1 MKTIQVL
8 SLTTCSIEFNSK
20 GQLKAVQS
28 LHNELVA
35 DKQHD
40 GAFSEALYIAIANK
54 FNLKIT
60 YRNN

>member
-1 MKTIQVL
+1 MRTIQVL
-8 SLTTCSIEFNSK
+8 SLITCSIEFKSQ
-20 GQLKAVQS
+20 GQLKAVES
-28 LHNELVA
+28 LHDELIE

-40 GAFSEALYIAIANK
+40 GVFSEALYIAIAKK